1 MFFNRTF
8 INLVIFGEHKTGK
21 SSFLRRIMDN
31 TFSDKYCKSYNDER
45 KIKKIS
51 HNGRYYNVNI
61 FIPLNEN
68 SFDYSSPIDFYL
80 IFIDSNDIS
89 SFEYAKNLYLTKLTS
104 RNNLINNLMSSVIF
118 VSNKTDLQQSTFL
131 NECKSF
137 CNENSIDFFEI
148 STKNNEGINEMNQ
161 KIVGVFDSDTFNEKI
176 KFID

>member
-8 INLVIFGEHKTGK
+8 INIVIFGEQKTGK
-21 SSFLRRIMDN
+21 SSFLSRIMDN
-31 TFSDKYCKSYNDER
+31 TFSEKYCKSNDDER

-61 FIPLNEN
+61 FIPVKEN
-68 SFDYSSPIDFYL
+68 SFDYSRPIDFYL
-80 IFIDSNDIS
+80 IFIGSNDIS

-118 VSNKTDLQQSTFL
+118 VYNKTDLQQSTFQSK
-131 NECKSF
+131 CKSF
-137 CNENSIDFFEI
+137 CKENQIDFFEI
-148 STKNNEGINEMNQ
+148 STKNNDGIDEMNQ